1 MLFVLICTDKPGA
14 LELRKANRDAHL
26 EFIKGLGDT
35 IKLGGPIITEDGEGM
50 TGSLLVLEA
59 DSRQAVED
67 IAAEDPYAKADL
79 FETVDIRPWKWT
91 VGNPEA

>member
-35 IKLGGPIITEDGEGM
+35 IKLGGPILTEDGAGM

-59 DSRQAVED
+59 DSRRAVDD
-67 IAAEDPYAKADL
+67 IAAQDPYAKADL

>member
-67 IAAEDPYAKADL
+67 IAAEDPYAKADPV
-79 FETVDIRPWKWT
+79 ETVDIRPWKWT

>member
-35 IKLGGPIITEDGEGM
+35 IKLGGPVITEDGEGM
-50 TGSLLVLEA
+50 TGSILVLEA

-79 FETVDIRPWKWT
+79 FETVDILPWKWT

>member
-59 DSRQAVED
+59 GSRQAVED

-91 VGNPEA
+91 VGNPEV

>member
-35 IKLGGPIITEDGEGM
+35 IKLGGPILTDDGEGM

-79 FETVDIRPWKWT
+79 FETVDIRPWMWT